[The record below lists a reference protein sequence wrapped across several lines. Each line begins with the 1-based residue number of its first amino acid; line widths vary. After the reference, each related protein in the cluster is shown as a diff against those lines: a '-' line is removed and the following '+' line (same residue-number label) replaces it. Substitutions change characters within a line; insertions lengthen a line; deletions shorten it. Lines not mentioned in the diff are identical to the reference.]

1 MGEIMN
7 VTVTDTI
14 GLIHLAENAK
24 GRNRSVYEDK
34 LAMDV
39 DPSGTHVLAL
49 KFPHNDIEWRTQ
61 WLCKM
66 RGTDVPATIWLD
78 VDFDVFS
85 LLTQEMEVADQND

>member
-1 MGEIMN
+1 MMN
-7 VTVTDTI
+7 VTVTDTL
-14 GLIHLAENAK
+14 GLLCLAKNAK
-24 GRNRSVYEDK
+24 GRNRSVYEDN
-34 LAMDV
+34 LAMVV

-66 RGTDVPATIWLD
+66 RDTDVPATIWLD

-85 LLTQEMEVADQND
+85 LLTQEMEIADQDD